1 MNSVFHLVLQFI
13 VSARN
18 NPIISI
24 VLGCKIR
31 AILPPVDPM
40 RIPTICQPFTG
51 IINDHD

>member
-1 MNSVFHLVLQFI
+1 MGT
-13 VSARN
+13 RN
-18 NPIISI
+18 NPITSI

-40 RIPTICQPFTG
+40 RILAICQPFTG